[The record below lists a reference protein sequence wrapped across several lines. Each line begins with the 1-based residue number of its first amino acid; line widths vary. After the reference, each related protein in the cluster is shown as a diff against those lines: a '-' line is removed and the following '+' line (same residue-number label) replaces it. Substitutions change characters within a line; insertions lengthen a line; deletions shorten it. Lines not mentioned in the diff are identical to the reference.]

1 MKIDPST
8 RAPVTQPLRNTERT
22 SQTGKAAPADD
33 LSVSIN
39 PAAAGLSQTEAS
51 GAPFD
56 SERVASLRQAIA
68 EGRFSVR
75 ADAVAD
81 KLIDSVKE
89 LLGR

>member
-8 RAPVTQPLRNTERT
+8 RAPLAQPTRNAERT
-22 SQTGKAAPADD
+22 SQTGTAAPADD

-39 PAAAGLSQTEAS
+39 PAAAELGQADSA

-56 SERVASLRQAIA
+56 GERVAALRQAIA

-75 ADAVAD
+75 ADAIAD

>member
-8 RAPVTQPLRNTERT
+8 RAPIAQPTRNTERT
-22 SQTGKAAPADD
+22 SQTGNAVPADD

-39 PAAAGLSQTEAS
+39 PAAAELGQTDSA

-56 SERVASLRQAIA
+56 SERVAALRQAIA

-75 ADAVAD
+75 ADAIAD

>member
-1 MKIDPST
+1 MKIDSST
-8 RAPVTQPLRNTERT
+8 RSPAPQTPRNTERT
-22 SQTGKAAPADD
+22 SQTGKAAQADD

-39 PAAAGLSQTEAS
+39 PAAAELGQADAA

-56 SERVASLRQAIA
+56 AERVASLRQAIA

-75 ADAVAD
+75 ADAIAD